1 MTNFSSKCW
10 NRFFSKDKSILVP
23 CRKQRR
29 MRMLIAFYFTR
40 YVVLEV
46 SSFLLSC
53 LGPLAQLIMFCH
65 VIFLQNFLAGSA
77 SNVGAWRLEQQAQA
91 LYLAAKSNT
100 ASHFANHWLMQQVNL
115 TYASD
120 FRPRL

>member
-1 MTNFSSKCW
+1 MTIFSSKCW

-53 LGPLAQLIMFCH
+53 LGPLAQLIMFVMLFSCRTSW
-65 VIFLQNFLAGSA
+65 QGRRPMSA
-77 SNVGAWRLEQQAQA
+77 PGDSSSKRRLSISPPKAI
-91 LYLAAKSNT
+91 LHPISPIT
-100 ASHFANHWLMQQVNL
+100 G
-115 TYASD
+115 
-120 FRPRL
+120 